1 MTYTPIPK
9 GTPNWDVPLNAALS
23 QLDNSINAGITNALQ
38 AANNL
43 SDLTSPSQ
51 ARINLGISASSAAGI
66 NQFNVKDYGAIGNG
80 IADDAMAIQNAM
92 AAATAAGGALVFF
105 PHGTY
110 LVNSGTGFSTS
121 SSGVTIQGEGSNASQ
136 ISIGSSFTGT
146 SLFTWTGNY
155 GGVRDLSIIGSSTT
169 TTSNPAAHGVTV
181 SGGQTFR
188 VVSSTFLN
196 INGYAIRAI
205 GTASQTLHGG
215 MLDNV
220 KIQSCAGGVY
230 IISDST
236 NTAANFMISNLFTRF
251 LGVNSGANANLD
263 GIHIED
269 SWDVMMQNV
278 MPWMNATVG
287 GTGAALRIKG
297 NCAATFIENLDALG
311 PQTGT
316 NVVIESGTNGDP
328 QNVQIAG
335 GVIQQGGVGLSITGS
350 SNQIRVRNMRILNN
364 QTHNIVVS
372 SNGTGSTGGIYID
385 QCAISQGGAGAAG
398 TNYDINWTGTAE
410 GFITD
415 RRFGSAI
422 TTVGTAGVQGVVNI
436 TSAVVR
442 ADNINFAGT
451 GTLATNI
458 FPGIFPQYLLRA
470 DLTNAEWRGNL
481 DMRMTGTNRLSLR
494 ADTASSN
501 AIAFNVAGTA
511 GTDNFRIL
519 GDGSMQWGP
528 GNAARDV
535 NMGRAASGIWYTDKN
550 ALVGSATS
558 LGDNGV
564 GEIQLAN
571 ATTVPTT
578 NPTAGA
584 VLYATGGVPQTRSSG
599 GAVVDFGRLN
609 VSQASVGPNMQG
621 FVTWNYDPMIA
632 IATGAGVN
640 VSGTIYMHRVYLA
653 AGTVVTS
660 LAIGVQ
666 TAGATLTAA
675 QNLMAIYD
683 ASGNRQGLT
692 ADQSAVWTSTGFKT
706 AALTGSYTVTT
717 AGYHYIA
724 VLSVGTT
731 PPAFYQASNAPSAL
745 FNGNVTGATLRH
757 VTNGTSQTT
766 LPTTRTLSS
775 NASSTVNSW
784 VAAL

>member
-9 GTPNWDVPLNAALS
+9 GTPNWDVPLNNALS
-23 QLDNSINAGITNALQ
+23 QLDNSINSGITNALQ

-43 SDLTSPSQ
+43 SDLTSPAQ
-51 ARINLGISASSAAGI
+51 ARNNLGITAGAAQGV
-66 NQFNVKDYGAIGNG
+66 NQFNVKDYGAVGNNV
-80 IADDAMAIQNAM
+80 ANDVTAIQNAIN
-92 AAATAAGGALVFF
+92 AAAVAGGTVYF
-105 PHGTY
+105 PPGVY
-110 LVNSGTGFSTS
+110 LINSGTGLTI
-121 SSGVTIQGEGSNASQ
+121 SGVAVTLMGAGVGAS
-136 ISIGSSFTGT
+136 ILNMGASFAGT
-146 SLFTWTGNY
+146 SLINITANNGEI
-155 GGVRDLSIIGSSTT
+155 RDISIHGANTT
-169 TTSNPAAHGVTV
+169 TTSNPAAHAITNTGA
-181 SGGQTFR
+181 QTFR
-188 VVSSTFLN
+188 VFNTTFLN

-205 GTASQTLHGG
+205 GTASNTLHGG
-215 MLDNV
+215 MVHNT
-220 KIQSCAGGVY
+220 KIQSCAGGIY
-230 IISDST
+230 ILSDST
-236 NTAANFMISNLFTRF
+236 ATAANFMISNVFTRF

-269 SWDVMMQNV
+269 SWDVLVQNCIAWMQ
-278 MPWMNATVG
+278 ATLG
-287 GTGAALRIKG
+287 GTGAAFRVKG
-297 NCAATFIENLDALG
+297 NCAATFIQNLDALG

-316 NVVIESGTNGDP
+316 NVVIESGANGDP

-335 GVIQQGGVGLSITGS
+335 GVIQQGNVGLLISGA

-364 QTHNIVVS
+364 NTHNIVVT
-372 SNGTGSTGGIYID
+372 SNGSGSTGGIYFD
-385 QCAISQGGAGAAG
+385 ECAISQGGAGATG

-415 RRFGSAI
+415 CRFGSPI
-422 TTVGTAGVQGVVNI
+422 VTVGTAGVQGVVNI

-481 DMRMTGTNRLSLR
+481 DYRLTGSNRVSIR
-494 ADTASSN
+494 ADTATSN
-501 AIAFNVAGTA
+501 ALAFNVAGAA
-511 GTDNFRIL
+511 GNDNFRIL
-519 GDGSMQWGP
+519 GDGSMQWGN
-528 GNAARDV
+528 GTNARDT
-535 NMGRAASGIWYTDKN
+535 NAGRSAAGIWYTDKN
-550 ALVGSATS
+550 ALIGSATA

-584 VLYATGGVPQTRSSG
+584 VLYATGGVPQTRSAA
-599 GAVVDFGRLN
+599 GAVVDFNRVNTG
-609 VSQASVGPNMQG
+609 QAGVNPSMQG
-621 FVTWNYDPMIA
+621 FVTWNYDPMIT
-632 IATGAGVN
+632 IATGASIN
-640 VSGTIYMHRVYLA
+640 VSGTIYMHRVYLS
-653 AGTVVTS
+653 AGSVVNS

-683 ASGNRQGLT
+683 AAGNRQGIT

-706 AALTGSYTVTT
+706 AALTGAYTVTT

-724 VLSVGTT
+724 VLAVGTT
-731 PPAFYQASNAPSAL
+731 PPVFYEASNAPAVL
-745 FNGNVTGATLRH
+745 YNGNTSGATLRH
-757 VTNGTSQTT
+757 ATNGTGQTT
-766 LPTTRTLSS
+766 LPTTRTLAS
-775 NASSTVNSW
+775 NVSSTVNAW